1 VAVPKVSERLA
12 GLVREVE
19 GVAPWAGSDEPD
31 WPAST
36 VLTIGARRR
45 EPRARHHYSWL
56 QDYLVR
62 LEGKE
67 ARDERYAW
75 LEE

>member
-1 VAVPKVSERLA
+1 
-12 GLVREVE
+12 
-19 GVAPWAGSDEPD
+19 
-31 WPAST
+31 
-36 VLTIGARRR
+36 VLTIGARR

-75 LEE
+75 LEQ

>member
-1 VAVPKVSERLA
+1 LA

-19 GVAPWAGSDEPD
+19 GVASSAGNEEPD

-36 VLTIGARRR
+36 VLPIGARRR

-62 LEGKE
+62 LDGRE
-67 ARDERYAW
+67 ARDECYAW
-75 LEE
+75 LER